1 MITQILEYTKTTENL
16 SILIDTLNI
25 ILNERR
31 KDNNE

>member
-31 KDNNE
+31 NDNNE